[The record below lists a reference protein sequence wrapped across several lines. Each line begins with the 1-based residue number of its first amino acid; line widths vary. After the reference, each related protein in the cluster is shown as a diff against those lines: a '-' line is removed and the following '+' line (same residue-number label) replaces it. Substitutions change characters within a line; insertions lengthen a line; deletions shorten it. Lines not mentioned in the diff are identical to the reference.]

1 MVPISGKIMKDKTID
16 YALRVAWQAIV
27 KAYNEEASKE
37 DSTMTIG
44 FTLLSIDPKTGTPS
58 TTLGPKMG
66 MEATSL
72 SRTLNIMEQKGL
84 INRVKNPDDGRSV
97 LIQLTPFGLKKR
109 ELSKEVVLHFNEVVE
124 QEISEV
130 KLQHFFEVTE
140 KIIELVQ
147 SKKIYNT
154 QKEFIK

>member
-1 MVPISGKIMKDKTID
+1 MVSISGKIMKDKTID

-27 KAYNEEASKE
+27 KAYNEEAGKE

-44 FTLLSIDPKTGTPS
+44 FTLLSIDPKAGTPS
-58 TTLGPKMG
+58 TALGPKMG

-72 SRTLNIMEQKGL
+72 SRTLSIMEQKGL
-84 INRVKNPDDGRSV
+84 IKRIKNPEDGRSV

-124 QEISEV
+124 QEISEI

-154 QKEFIK
+154 RKEFIK

>member
-1 MVPISGKIMKDKTID
+1 MKDKTID

-27 KAYNEEASKE
+27 KAYNEEAGKE

-44 FTLLSIDPKTGTPS
+44 FTLLSIDPKAGTPS

-72 SRTLNIMEQKGL
+72 SRTLSIMEQKGL
-84 INRVKNPDDGRSV
+84 IKRIKNPEDGRSV

-124 QEISEV
+124 QEISEI

-154 QKEFIK
+154 RKEFIK

>member
-1 MVPISGKIMKDKTID
+1 MVSISGKIMKDKTID

-27 KAYNEEASKE
+27 KAYNGEASKE

>member
-1 MVPISGKIMKDKTID
+1 LVSISGKIMKDKTID

-27 KAYNEEASKE
+27 KAYNGEASKE